1 MSSSKP
7 IIFIGPSLSHD
18 KARKIFQADYRAPAK
33 KGDLLMLS
41 ASTFSNSGKEPN
53 AINFVGLV
61 DGLFLQDYPPTPIE
75 VYQLLSN
82 KNFHVVG
89 GASIGALRA
98 MELEKFGMVGIGKIF
113 ELFRN
118 GTTDADDEV
127 AVTFHQGAGECIQS
141 EAMVDIRFNLFVACR
156 KKIITERVKRIIAR
170 TAKSTYFPHRNYT
183 DIVEQARSRFP
194 EYSKQLDSFSL
205 YINENR
211 LSLKEHDAIKVVEYI
226 KEAYERDQNR
236 SKL

>member
-1 MSSSKP
+1 MSVGRP
-7 IIFIGPSLSHD
+7 IIFIGPSLNHD

-33 KGDLLMLS
+33 KGDLMMLLTS
-41 ASTFSNSGKEPN
+41 YGNSIEEPN
-53 AINFVGLV
+53 STNFVGLV

-98 MELEKFGMVGIGKIF
+98 IELEKFGMVGIGKIF

-118 GTTDADDEV
+118 GATDADDEV
-127 AVTFHQGAGECIQS
+127 AVTFQQGAGGDIQS
-141 EAMVDIRFNLFVACR
+141 EAMIDIRFNLFVACR
-156 KKIITERVKRIIAR
+156 KQIITDRVKRAIAK
-170 TAKSTYFPHRNYT
+170 TAKSIYFPYRNYT
-183 DIVEQARSRFP
+183 HVLEQTRLDFP
-194 EYSKQLDSFSL
+194 ELSTQLDSFSA

-226 KEAYERDQNR
+226 KDAYEKDQSG
-236 SKL
+236 SKV

>member
-1 MSSSKP
+1 MSTSKP
-7 IIFIGPSLSHD
+7 IIFIGPSLNHD
-18 KARKIFQADYRAPAK
+18 KARKIFQADYRGPAK

-82 KNFHVVG
+82 KNFRVVG

-194 EYSKQLDSFSL
+194 EYSKQLDSFSI

-236 SKL
+236 SKI

>member
-1 MSSSKP
+1 MSADKP
-7 IIFIGPSLSHD
+7 IIFIGPSLNQD

-33 KGDLLMLS
+33 KGDLIMLLT
-41 ASTFSNSGKEPN
+41 STLSKSEDAHNLT
-53 AINFVGLV
+53 NFVGLV

-75 VYQLLSN
+75 VYQLLSQ
-82 KNFHVVG
+82 KNFQVVG

-98 MELEKFGMVGIGKIF
+98 VELEKFGMVGIGKIF

-118 GTTDADDEV
+118 GATDADDEV
-127 AVTFHQGAGECIQS
+127 AVTFQQGAGGDIQS
-141 EAMVDIRFNLFVACR
+141 EAMIDIRFNLFVACR
-156 KKIITERVKRIIAR
+156 RKIITERVKRIIAKI
-170 TAKSTYFPHRNYT
+170 AKSIYFPYRNYT
-183 DIVEQARSRFP
+183 HILQQTRLEFP
-194 EYSKQLDSFSL
+194 ELSTQLDSFSA

-226 KEAYERDQNR
+226 KDAYEKDQSR

>member
-1 MSSSKP
+1 MSVGRP
-7 IIFIGPSLSHD
+7 IIFIGPSLNHD
-18 KARKIFQADYRAPAK
+18 KARRIFQADYRAPAK
-33 KGDLLMLS
+33 KGDLMMLLTS
-41 ASTFSNSGKEPN
+41 YSNSTEEPN
-53 AINFVGLV
+53 STNFVGLV

-98 MELEKFGMVGIGKIF
+98 IELEKFGMVGIGKIF

-118 GTTDADDEV
+118 GATDADDEV
-127 AVTFHQGAGECIQS
+127 AVTFQQGAGEDIQS
-141 EAMVDIRFNLFVACR
+141 EAMIDIRFNLFVACR
-156 KKIITERVKRIIAR
+156 KQIITDRVKRAIAK
-170 TAKSTYFPHRNYT
+170 TAKSIYFPYRNYT
-183 DIVEQARSRFP
+183 HVLEQTRLDFP
-194 EYSKQLDSFSL
+194 ELSTQLDSFSA

-226 KEAYERDQNR
+226 KNAYEKDQSS
-236 SKL
+236 SKV

>member
-1 MSSSKP
+1 MSVGRP
-7 IIFIGPSLSHD
+7 IIFIGPSLNHD
-18 KARKIFQADYRAPAK
+18 KARRIFQADYRAPAK
-33 KGDLLMLS
+33 KGDLMMLLTS
-41 ASTFSNSGKEPN
+41 YSKSTEEPN
-53 AINFVGLV
+53 STNFVGLV

-98 MELEKFGMVGIGKIF
+98 IELEKFGMVGIGKIF

-118 GTTDADDEV
+118 GATDADDEV
-127 AVTFHQGAGECIQS
+127 AVTFQQGAGEDIQS
-141 EAMVDIRFNLFVACR
+141 EAMIDIRFNLFVACR
-156 KKIITERVKRIIAR
+156 KQIITDRVKRAIAK
-170 TAKSTYFPHRNYT
+170 TAKSIYFPYRNYT
-183 DIVEQARSRFP
+183 HVLEQTRLDFP
-194 EYSKQLDSFSL
+194 ELSTQLDSFSA

-226 KEAYERDQNR
+226 KNAYEKDQSS
-236 SKL
+236 SKV

>member
-1 MSSSKP
+1 MSVGRP
-7 IIFIGPSLSHD
+7 IIFIGPSLNHD

-33 KGDLLMLS
+33 KGDLMMLLTS
-41 ASTFSNSGKEPN
+41 YGNSTEEPN
-53 AINFVGLV
+53 STNFVGLV

-98 MELEKFGMVGIGKIF
+98 IELEKFGMVGIGKIF

-118 GTTDADDEV
+118 GATDADDEV
-127 AVTFHQGAGECIQS
+127 AVTFQQGAGGDIQS
-141 EAMVDIRFNLFVACR
+141 EAMIDIRFNLFVACR
-156 KKIITERVKRIIAR
+156 KQIITDRVKRAIAK
-170 TAKSTYFPHRNYT
+170 TAKSIYFPYRNYT
-183 DIVEQARSRFP
+183 HVLEQTRLDFP
-194 EYSKQLDSFSL
+194 ELSTQLDSFSA

-226 KEAYERDQNR
+226 KDAYEKDQSG
-236 SKL
+236 SKV

>member
-1 MSSSKP
+1 MSVGRP
-7 IIFIGPSLSHD
+7 IIFIGPSLNHD

-33 KGDLLMLS
+33 KGDLMMLLTS
-41 ASTFSNSGKEPN
+41 YSNSTEEPN
-53 AINFVGLV
+53 STNFVGLV

-98 MELEKFGMVGIGKIF
+98 IELEKFGMVGIGKIF

-118 GTTDADDEV
+118 GATDADDEV
-127 AVTFHQGAGECIQS
+127 AVTFQQGAGGDIQS
-141 EAMVDIRFNLFVACR
+141 EAMIDIRFNLFVACR
-156 KKIITERVKRIIAR
+156 KQIITDRVKRAIAK
-170 TAKSTYFPHRNYT
+170 TAKSIYFPYRNYT
-183 DIVEQARSRFP
+183 HVLEQTRLDFP
-194 EYSKQLDSFSL
+194 ELSTQLDSFSA

-226 KEAYERDQNR
+226 KDAYEKDQSG
-236 SKL
+236 SKV

>member
-1 MSSSKP
+1 MSVGRP
-7 IIFIGPSLSHD
+7 IIFIGPSLNHD
-18 KARKIFQADYRAPAK
+18 KARRIFQADYRAPAK
-33 KGDLLMLS
+33 KGDLMMLLTS
-41 ASTFSNSGKEPN
+41 YSNSTEEPN
-53 AINFVGLV
+53 STNFVGLV

-98 MELEKFGMVGIGKIF
+98 VELEKFGMVGIGKIF

-118 GTTDADDEV
+118 GATDADDEV
-127 AVTFHQGAGECIQS
+127 AVTFQQGAGEDIQS
-141 EAMVDIRFNLFVACR
+141 EAMIDIRFNLFVACR
-156 KKIITERVKRIIAR
+156 KQIITDRVKRAIAK
-170 TAKSTYFPHRNYT
+170 TAKSIYFPYRNYT
-183 DIVEQARSRFP
+183 HVMEQTRLDFP
-194 EYSKQLDSFSL
+194 ELSTQLDSFSA

-226 KEAYERDQNR
+226 KNAYEKDQSS
-236 SKL
+236 SKV

>member
-1 MSSSKP
+1 MSVGRP
-7 IIFIGPSLSHD
+7 IIFIGPSLNHD
-18 KARKIFQADYRAPAK
+18 KARRIFQADYRAPAK
-33 KGDLLMLS
+33 KGDLMMLLTS
-41 ASTFSNSGKEPN
+41 YSNSTEEPN
-53 AINFVGLV
+53 STNFVGLV

-98 MELEKFGMVGIGKIF
+98 IELEKFGMVGIGKIF

-118 GTTDADDEV
+118 GATDADDEV
-127 AVTFHQGAGECIQS
+127 AVTFQQGAGEDIQS
-141 EAMVDIRFNLFVACR
+141 EAMIDIRFNLFVACR
-156 KKIITERVKRIIAR
+156 KQIITDRVKRAIAK
-170 TAKSTYFPHRNYT
+170 TAKSIYFPYRNYT
-183 DIVEQARSRFP
+183 HVLEQTRLDFP
-194 EYSKQLDSFSL
+194 ELSTQLDLFSA

-226 KEAYERDQNR
+226 KNAYEKGQSS
-236 SKL
+236 SKV

>member
-1 MSSSKP
+1 MSTSKP
-7 IIFIGPSLSHD
+7 IIFIGPSLSLD

-53 AINFVGLV
+53 EINFVGLV

-98 MELEKFGMVGIGKIF
+98 VELEKFGMVGIGKIF

-127 AVTFHQGAGECIQS
+127 AVTFHQGAGEFIQS

-183 DIVEQARSRFP
+183 DIVEQAR
-194 EYSKQLDSFSL
+194 
-205 YINENR
+205 
-211 LSLKEHDAIKVVEYI
+211 
-226 KEAYERDQNR
+226 
-236 SKL
+236 

>member
-1 MSSSKP
+1 MSTSKP
-7 IIFIGPSLSHD
+7 IIFIGPSLNHD
-18 KARKIFQADYRAPAK
+18 KARRIFQADYRAPAK
-33 KGDLLMLS
+33 KGDLMMLLTS
-41 ASTFSNSGKEPN
+41 YSNSTEEPN
-53 AINFVGLV
+53 STNFVGLV

-98 MELEKFGMVGIGKIF
+98 IELEKFGMVGIGKIF

-118 GTTDADDEV
+118 GATDADDEV
-127 AVTFHQGAGECIQS
+127 AVTFQQGAGEDIQS
-141 EAMVDIRFNLFVACR
+141 EAMIDIRFNLFVACR
-156 KKIITERVKRIIAR
+156 KQIITDRVKRAIAK
-170 TAKSTYFPHRNYT
+170 TAKSIYFPYRNYT
-183 DIVEQARSRFP
+183 HVLEQTRLDFP
-194 EYSKQLDSFSL
+194 ELSTQLDSFSA

-226 KEAYERDQNR
+226 KNAYEKDQSS
-236 SKL
+236 SKV